1 MLDYIP
7 DTVLEEGNTS
17 EMNEA
22 LERALTC
29 CWDLPA
35 LQTSILTQLPAV
47 VERARDESEGLEL
60 AKALRK
66 ELIECAGQL
75 TQRPVYSIEDIVNAI
90 ENGRMGIASQA
101 LERVKREIGLPFPRT
116 KVDLARYYTIRL
128 VMEGISH
135 QAIADFLEVDPRT
148 VANYL
153 VQARDRIKVVL
164 ESQAML
170 DKAFGLQVH
179 L

>member
-7 DTVLEEGNTS
+7 DMTLEEENTS
-17 EMNEA
+17 EMAGELEHA
-22 LERALTC
+22 LAC

-35 LQTSILTQLPAV
+35 LQTSSLTRMPAV
-47 VERARDESEGLEL
+47 IERARYESEGLEL

-66 ELIECAGQL
+66 ELIDCAAQL
-75 TQRPVYSIEDIVNAI
+75 TQRPVYPIEDIINAI
-90 ENGRMGIASQA
+90 ENGRMGVASQA
-101 LERVKREIGLPFPRT
+101 LARVKREMGLPFPRT

-128 VMEGISH
+128 AMEGVSH
-135 QAIADFLEVDPRT
+135 QSIADFLEVDPRT

-153 VQARDRIKVVL
+153 VQARERIRVVL

-170 DKAFGLQVH
+170 DKAFGMQVRS
-179 L
+179 